1 MLQNLLTLVISVFI
15 AIQPSYLYAEATT
28 VDSGVVDYSYQ
39 EQEMAAIPVAVVILM
54 GVGMAIVRTQV
65 VRSLSRAA
73 AKKAAS
79 NFVKGQ
85 MKKVGQ
91 NAKKRCFSIRGSQSA
106 RVLLG
111 ADRKTVLW
119 AGDSH
124 KVYEREVQKHCN

>member
-85 MKKVGQ
+85 VKRVGKH
-91 NAKKRCFSIRGSQSA
+91 AKKRCYSVKGSQSA
-106 RVLLG
+106 RVLLA
-111 ADRKTVLW
+111 ADKRTVLW

-124 KVYEREVQKHCN
+124 NTYEREIQKHCN